1 MNTEL
6 ISKVLKRIEKDHKH
20 FYMEW
25 FRNRLTKK
33 DLKNYNNSIKLDC
46 GTVCCFA
53 GEIVIEALGP
63 GALFKLPW
71 GSIPEVAATIAGL
84 TADDQQNLFYTRSD
98 SAYGGC
104 IRHVPGTKAYAK
116 YVTGCIREYLAK
128 KGYTV

>member
-20 FYMEW
+20 FYMGW
-25 FRNRLTKK
+25 FRKRLTKK
-33 DLKNYNNSIKLDC
+33 ELNNYNTLDC

-63 GALFKLPW
+63 GALFKLPE
-71 GSIPEVAATIAGL
+71 GSIPDVAATIAGL
-84 TADDQQNLFYTRSD
+84 TEDDQRNLFYTRSD
-98 SAYGGC
+98 SAYGGR

-116 YVTGCIREYLAK
+116 YVTGCIRKYLAK